1 MKKNLN
7 GEKKQKTVNKKVAI
21 GVGVVIAIIIGIVA
35 YQMEF
40 ENRMEE
46 GHVTYPDNKQTVGSL
61 TINKDKYM
69 IGEVI
74 FINMELNPLEN
85 GQVEFYNADGNLYFK
100 FKFNGSVDPSPNLYV
115 RPVLENRYGICTVD
129 NLAGTWTGKIS
140 GVTLN
145 DQRTGLTTETREI
158 QFNIVNEIIADDER
172 FESWTKD
179 VCSEESLI
187 ADALDNRIMAPIG
200 SGDVDIVP

>member
-1 MKKNLN
+1 M
-7 GEKKQKTVNKKVAI
+7 NKKIA
-21 GVGVVIAIIIGIVA
+21 VGAGIIIAIIIGIVA
-35 YQMEF
+35 YQMET
-40 ENRMEE
+40 ENRIQE

-100 FKFNGSVDPSPNLYV
+100 FKFNGSVDPSPNIYF
-115 RPVLENRYGICTVD
+115 RPILEQRYGICTVD
-129 NLAGTWTGKIS
+129 DLTGTWTGKIS
-140 GVTLN
+140 GVQLN
-145 DQRTGLTTETREI
+145 DQRTGLTIEPREI
-158 QFNIVNEIIADDER
+158 QFTIVNEIIAEDER
-172 FESWTKD
+172 FENWTQD

-187 ADALDNRIMAPIG
+187 ADALDNTIEVPIG
-200 SGDVDIVP
+200 SGDVDVIP

>member
-1 MKKNLN
+1 M
-7 GEKKQKTVNKKVAI
+7 NKKVAI

-35 YQMEF
+35 YQVET
-40 ENRMEE
+40 EDRIEK
-46 GHVTYPDNKQTVGSL
+46 GHATYPDNPQTVGSL

-85 GQVEFYNADGNLYFK
+85 GQVEIFNPDGVLYHK

-115 RPVLENRYGICTVD
+115 RPMLEGHYNICTIDDLV
-129 NLAGTWTGKIS
+129 GTWTGKIS

-187 ADALDNRIMAPIG
+187 EDALDNRIEVPIG
-200 SGDVDIVP
+200 SGDVDVIP

>member
-1 MKKNLN
+1 M
-7 GEKKQKTVNKKVAI
+7 NKKVAI
-21 GVGVVIAIIIGIVA
+21 GVGVGIAIIIGIVA

-85 GQVEFYNADGNLYFK
+85 GQVEFYNEDGNLYFK
-100 FKFNGSVDPSPNLYV
+100 FKFNGSVDPSPNIYF
-115 RPVLENRYGICTVD
+115 RPLLESRYSICTVD
-129 NLAGTWTGKIS
+129 DLVGTWTGKIS

-145 DQRTGLTTETREI
+145 DKRTGLTIEPKEI
-158 QFNIVNEIIADDER
+158 QFELVNEIISGDER
-172 FESWTKD
+172 FENWTQD
-179 VCSEESLI
+179 VCDSEYTPGERTLE
-187 ADALDNRIMAPIG
+187 P
-200 SGDVDIVP
+200 

>member
-85 GQVEFYNADGNLYFK
+85 GHVQLFNPEGNMYFQ
-100 FKFNGSVDPSPNLYV
+100 FKFNGSADQSPNLYF
-115 RPVLENRYGICTVD
+115 RPMLENRYNICTVND
-129 NLAGTWTGKIS
+129 LIGTWTVKIS

-145 DQRTGLTTETREI
+145 DKKTGLTIEPREM

-187 ADALDNRIMAPIG
+187 EDALDNRIEVPIG
-200 SGDVDIVP
+200 SGDVDVIP

>member
-1 MKKNLN
+1 LKKNLN

-61 TINKDKYM
+61 TINKEKYM

-85 GQVEFYNADGNLYFK
+85 GQVEFYNEDGNLYFK
-100 FKFNGSVDPSPNLYV
+100 FKFNGSVDPSPNIYF
-115 RPVLENRYGICTVD
+115 RPLLESRYSICTVD
-129 NLAGTWTGKIS
+129 DLVGTWTGKIS

-187 ADALDNRIMAPIG
+187 EDALDNRIEVPIG
-200 SGDVDIVP
+200 SGDVDVIP

>member
-1 MKKNLN
+1 M
-7 GEKKQKTVNKKVAI
+7 NKKIA
-21 GVGVVIAIIIGIVA
+21 VGAGIIIAIIIGIVA
-35 YQMEF
+35 YQMET
-40 ENRMEE
+40 ENRIQE

-85 GQVEFYNADGNLYFK
+85 GQVEFYNEDGNLYFK
-100 FKFNGSVDPSPNLYV
+100 FKFNGSVDPSPNIYF
-115 RPVLENRYGICTVD
+115 RPLLESRYSICTVD
-129 NLAGTWTGKIS
+129 DLVGTWTGKIS

-145 DQRTGLTTETREI
+145 DKRTGLTIEPREI
-158 QFNIVNEIIADDER
+158 QFNILNEVISGDER
-172 FESWTKD
+172 FENWTKD

-187 ADALDNRIMAPIG
+187 EDAMDNRIDAPIG
-200 SGDVDIVP
+200 SGDVDVIP

>member
-21 GVGVVIAIIIGIVA
+21 GGGVVIAIIIGIVA

-46 GHVTYPDNKQTVGSL
+46 GDVTYTDNNQTVGSL

-85 GQVEFYNADGNLYFK
+85 GQVEFYNEDGNLYFK
-100 FKFNGSVDPSPNLYV
+100 FKFNYALIM
-115 RPVLENRYGICTVD
+115 L
-129 NLAGTWTGKIS
+129 
-140 GVTLN
+140 GVCLSIRG
-145 DQRTGLTTETREI
+145 Q
-158 QFNIVNEIIADDER
+158 
-172 FESWTKD
+172 KK
-179 VCSEESLI
+179 
-187 ADALDNRIMAPIG
+187 
-200 SGDVDIVP
+200 

>member
-74 FINMELNPLEN
+74 FITMELNPLEN
-85 GQVEFYNADGNLYFK
+85 GYVQLFNPEGNMYFQ
-100 FKFNGSVDPSPNLYV
+100 FKFNGSADQSPNLYV
-115 RPVLENRYGICTVD
+115 RPMLEGHYSICTIDDLV
-129 NLAGTWTGKIS
+129 GTWTGKIS

-145 DQRTGLTTETREI
+145 DKRTGLTIEPKEI
-158 QFNIVNEIIADDER
+158 QFEIINEIISGDER
-172 FESWTKD
+172 FENWTQD
-179 VCSEESLI
+179 VCDSEYIPGERTLE
-187 ADALDNRIMAPIG
+187 P
-200 SGDVDIVP
+200 

>member
-1 MKKNLN
+1 M
-7 GEKKQKTVNKKVAI
+7 NKKIA
-21 GVGVVIAIIIGIVA
+21 VGAGIIIAIIIGIVA
-35 YQMEF
+35 YQMET
-40 ENRMEE
+40 ENRIQE

-100 FKFNGSVDPSPNLYV
+100 FKFNGSVDPSPNIYF
-115 RPVLENRYGICTVD
+115 RPILEQRYGICTVD
-129 NLAGTWTGKIS
+129 DLTGTWIGKIS
-140 GVTLN
+140 GVQLN
-145 DQRTGLTTETREI
+145 DQRTGLTIEPREI
-158 QFNIVNEIIADDER
+158 QFTIVNEIIPDDER
-172 FESWTKD
+172 FENWTQD

-187 ADALDNRIMAPIG
+187 VDALDNRIEVPIG
-200 SGDVDIVP
+200 SGDVDVIP